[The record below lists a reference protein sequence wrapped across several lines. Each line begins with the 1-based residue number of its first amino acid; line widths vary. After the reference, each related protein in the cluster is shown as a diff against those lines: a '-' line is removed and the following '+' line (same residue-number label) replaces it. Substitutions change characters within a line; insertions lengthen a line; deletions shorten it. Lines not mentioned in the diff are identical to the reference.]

1 MEVLCLDL
9 EGVLVPEIWQAVAAR
24 TGLQALE
31 KTTRDIPVYDDLM
44 KYRLQIL
51 DEYDIHLSLI
61 QEEIAKLEPLQ
72 GAVEFLHWARLRFQV
87 AIVSDTFYEFGM
99 PLMQSLGYPQLL
111 CHTLE
116 VKDDR
121 VVGYTLRQEDPKR
134 QVVKAFKSLKY
145 TVFAAGDSFNDVNML
160 EEADQGFFYCA
171 PENVVAQF
179 PQFPCTESYAQ
190 LQERLSGVG

>member
-1 MEVLCLDL
+1 MKVLCLDL
-9 EGVLVPEIWQAVAAR
+9 EGVLVPEVWQAVAAR

-72 GAVEFLHWARLRFQV
+72 GAVAFLHWARLRFQV

-179 PQFPCTESYAQ
+179 PQFPCTENYTQ
-190 LQERLSGVG
+190 LQERLSGIG